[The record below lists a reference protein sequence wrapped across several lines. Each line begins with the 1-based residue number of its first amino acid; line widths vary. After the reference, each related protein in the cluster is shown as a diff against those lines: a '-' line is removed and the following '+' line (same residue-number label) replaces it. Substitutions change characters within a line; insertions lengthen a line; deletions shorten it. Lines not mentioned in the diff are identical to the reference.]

1 MASLLR
7 PLPGRQ
13 FREGAS
19 RPSYFWNM
27 AANYGWVAGAA
38 VDPLASTLTEAKA
51 VLVGPGE
58 FRTLDGGARLA
69 QPPVGRGF
77 QAWALKNRSARDGKQ
92 RREWRLGTRSGPNA
106 SGIYPRTVSN
116 LGATPPGIRKAGSR
130 EVMEVRRRPGQ
141 VRYQPSV
148 ATDSAYQSRFG
159 QVRYQPRARDFR
171 SRPTNRRRSP
181 STDDPGM
188 GAF

>member
-77 QAWALKNRSARDGKQ
+77 QAWELKNRSARDGK
-92 RREWRLGTRSGPNA
+92 
-106 SGIYPRTVSN
+106 
-116 LGATPPGIRKAGSR
+116 
-130 EVMEVRRRPGQ
+130 
-141 VRYQPSV
+141 
-148 ATDSAYQSRFG
+148 
-159 QVRYQPRARDFR
+159 
-171 SRPTNRRRSP
+171 
-181 STDDPGM
+181 
-188 GAF
+188 